1 MKVKDITCV
10 NPNANKRACVYLPRV
25 RDVHSH
31 THINTNT
38 HALTYSIY
46 RECELRLYLN
56 SLGHFR
62 FSSCGC
68 AVGVTESVSL
78 VMYS

>member
-1 MKVKDITCV
+1 MKVKVKDITCV

-38 HALTYSIY
+38 HELTYSIY
-46 RECELRLYLN
+46 RECELRLY
-56 SLGHFR
+56 SAIFGFR
-62 FSSCGC
+62 PV
-68 AVGVTESVSL
+68 AVLL
-78 VMYS
+78 V